1 MYQPV
6 PEFGIFLE
14 TSYRVNT
21 FSIQVLEETW
31 RGARRPKGI
40 SGVVSFPPRKLQR
53 YRRQCGIELKQR
65 PQPLKV
71 VSNNEGTMTVNRLVV
86 LIGSILGL
94 IGIVAWIGELDLGL
108 EESLP
113 APLEQP
119 SDPQRNQ

>member
-1 MYQPV
+1 M
-6 PEFGIFLE
+6 PEFGIFLG

-21 FSIQVLEETW
+21 FLIQVLEETW
-31 RGARRPKGI
+31 RDARTPRA
-40 SGVVSFPPRKLQR
+40 SAGVVAPPPRKLQR
-53 YRRQCGIELKQR
+53 CRRKRGTELKQR

-71 VSNNEGTMTVNRLVV
+71 VFHHEGPMTVNRLVV

-113 APLEQP
+113 ATVEQP
-119 SDPQRNQ
+119 GDSQRSD

>member
-1 MYQPV
+1 M
-6 PEFGIFLE
+6 PEFGIFLG

-21 FSIQVLEETW
+21 FLIQVLEETW
-31 RGARRPKGI
+31 RDARTPKA
-40 SGVVSFPPRKLQR
+40 SAGVVAPPPRKLQR
-53 YRRQCGIELKQR
+53 CRRKRGTQLKQR

-71 VSNNEGTMTVNRLVV
+71 VFHHEGPMTVNRLVV

-113 APLEQP
+113 ATVEQP
-119 SDPQRNQ
+119 GDSQRSD

>member
-1 MYQPV
+1 M
-6 PEFGIFLE
+6 PEFGIFLG

-21 FSIQVLEETW
+21 FLIQVLEETW
-31 RGARRPKGI
+31 RDARTPKA
-40 SGVVSFPPRKLQR
+40 SAGVVAPPPRKLQR
-53 YRRQCGIELKQR
+53 CRRKRGTELKQR

-71 VSNNEGTMTVNRLVV
+71 VFHHEGPMTVNRLVV

-113 APLEQP
+113 ATVEQP
-119 SDPQRNQ
+119 GNSQRSD